1 MLYKLWLL
9 LNYYLLLAPYSL
21 ILNILLLT
29 KPSQFELDSKV
40 LLLVGNKKHSFFLLS
55 ASQLIN
61 FPIFFTNPPPPE
73 HV

>member
-40 LLLVGNKKHSFFLLS
+40 LLLVLKPKIIYWEV
-55 ASQLIN
+55 AI
-61 FPIFFTNPPPPE
+61 
-73 HV
+73 